1 MLLAAAVA
9 PSAAIAAA
17 YLSAYVVLRLAMG
30 WTVGVW
36 GLRDPVVRRSL
47 WLLPVRD
54 ALAFVV
60 WLASFAVNRIE
71 WRGGSF
77 RLENGRMIPVVP
89 RLPEA

>member
-1 MLLAAAVA
+1 
-9 PSAAIAAA
+9 
-17 YLSAYVVLRLAMG
+17 
-30 WTVGVW
+30 
-36 GLRDPVVRRSL
+36 
-47 WLLPVRD
+47 VRD